1 MARAILRRALP
12 LSAAGAHAI
21 PRLAAAF
28 ASSSA
33 VVPLRSPL
41 DERLLRILR
50 SEISYIAD
58 RHPPYPVHL
67 NYPFLVPNSRSRPR
81 HGPHTPLLFL
91 LQAPSSF
98 KSFTVED
105 RPGEQWVYLHAARAG
120 AVTEKVK
127 VEATM
132 LDCTTDPLP
141 EDAPLFQRIES
152 LERGPRQHLSLFVEV
167 VRGGGDRV
175 LEFVCSAWPD
185 ELAVRHVLAYKEGRD
200 IGCRDFVRL
209 KAAEREAMIKFLK
222 DREVDEQL
230 AGFLHE
236 YMANKGRMELLRWLK
251 TIESFVHK

>member
-1 MARAILRRALP
+1 MARAILRRALS
-12 LSAAGAHAI
+12 LSAAGAPAT

-58 RHPPYPVHL
+58 RRPPYP
-67 NYPFLVPNSRSRPR
+67 
-81 HGPHTPLLFL
+81 
-91 LQAPSSF
+91 APSSF

-185 ELAVRHVLAYKEGRD
+185 ELAVRHVLAYTEGRG

-209 KAAEREAMIKFLK
+209 KAAEREAVIKFLK

-236 YMANKGRMELLRWLK
+236 YMVNKGRMELLRWLK
-251 TIESFVHK
+251 TIESFVDK